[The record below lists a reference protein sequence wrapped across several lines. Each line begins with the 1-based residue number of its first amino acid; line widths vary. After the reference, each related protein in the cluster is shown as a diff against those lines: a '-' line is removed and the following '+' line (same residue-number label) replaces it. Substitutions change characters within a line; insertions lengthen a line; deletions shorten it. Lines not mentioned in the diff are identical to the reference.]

1 MRILLRQDNKS
12 NYPTTGENVMADEMP
27 VISGDRSTILG
38 NLLTSMVAAALLGM
52 LVFLSGF
59 RLYAEPIPESEFGFL
74 AAIGNAILFVVLATV
89 GATLVVLLLKYGRE
103 RFLRYL
109 LIGAFGF
116 ISIVVALYF
125 GYLYVVVFQF
135 IDSSLA
141 ILILIALI
149 MTISL
154 AFITVD
160 DTNRM
165 KNGGL
170 LIFGAAIGAFLG
182 VVLPI
187 WTSVLLLIGLAIYD
201 YFSVKKGPIRKI
213 IELTEDD
220 PDKLGALAVSTA
232 EWDIGLGDVAFY
244 SMMTALSL
252 VNFGFLPTILTVIG
266 IIAGFLI
273 TLKLLEKRGVIA
285 GLPAP
290 VALGLLGMTIGFL
303 IRWVLPFIP

>member
-1 MRILLRQDNKS
+1 
-12 NYPTTGENVMADEMP
+12 MADEMP
-27 VISGDRSTILG
+27 VISGNRSTIIS
-38 NLLTSMVAAALLGM
+38 NLLASMITAALLGII
-52 LVFLSGF
+52 VYLSGY

-125 GYLYVVVFQF
+125 GYMYVIVFQF
-135 IDSSLA
+135 IDA
-141 ILILIALI
+141 ILAVLVLLALI
-149 MTISL
+149 MTIGL
-154 AFITVD
+154 AFLTVD
-160 DTNRM
+160 EHNRM

-182 VVLPI
+182 VVLPV

-201 YFSVKKGPIRKI
+201 YFSVKRGPIRQI
-213 IELTEDD
+213 VELTEDD
-220 PDKLGALAVSTA
+220 PDKLSALAVSTD

-244 SMMTALSL
+244 GMMTVLAL
-252 VNFGFLPTILTVIG
+252 VNFGFLPAILTVIG
-266 IIAGFLI
+266 VVAGFLI
-273 TLKLLEKRGVIA
+273 TLKLLEKRGIMA
-285 GLPAP
+285 GLPIP

>member
-12 NYPTTGENVMADEMP
+12 NYPTIGENDMADEMP

-52 LVFLSGF
+52 IVFLSGF

-125 GYLYVVVFQF
+125 GYLYVVIFQF
-135 IDSSLA
+135 IDPYLA
-141 ILILIALI
+141 ILILIAFI
-149 MTISL
+149 MTMSL

-182 VVLPI
+182 VVLPV

-213 IELTEDD
+213 VELTEDD

-244 SMMTALSL
+244 SMMTALAI

-273 TLKLLEKRGVIA
+273 TLKLLETRGIIA

-290 VALGLLGMTIGFL
+290 VALGLLGMAIGFL

>member
-1 MRILLRQDNKS
+1 
-12 NYPTTGENVMADEMP
+12 MAEEMP
-27 VISGDRSTILG
+27 VISGDRSTIIG
-38 NLLTSMVAAALLGM
+38 NLLTSMITAALLGII
-52 LVFLSGF
+52 VFLSGF

-74 AAIGNAILFVVLATV
+74 AAVGNAILFVVLATV

-109 LIGAFGF
+109 LIGAFSF

-125 GYLYVVVFQF
+125 GYMYVIVLQF
-135 IDSSLA
+135 VDTILA
-141 ILILIALI
+141 LLILLALV
-149 MTISL
+149 MTIGL
-154 AFITVD
+154 AFMTVD
-160 DTNRM
+160 EHNRM

-182 VVLPI
+182 VVLPV
-187 WTSVLLLIGLAIYD
+187 WTSVLLLLGLAIYD
-201 YFSVKKGPIRKI
+201 YFSVKRGPIRQI
-213 IELTEDD
+213 VELTEDD

-244 SMMTALSL
+244 GMMTVLAL
-252 VNFGFLPTILTVIG
+252 VNFGFLPAILAVIG

-273 TLKLLEKRGVIA
+273 TLKMLEKRGIMA
-285 GLPAP
+285 GLPIP

>member
-1 MRILLRQDNKS
+1 
-12 NYPTTGENVMADEMP
+12 MP

-52 LVFLSGF
+52 IVFLSGF

-125 GYLYVVVFQF
+125 GYLYVVIFQF
-135 IDSSLA
+135 IDPYLA
-141 ILILIALI
+141 ILILIAFI
-149 MTISL
+149 MTMSL

-182 VVLPI
+182 VVLPV

-213 IELTEDD
+213 VELTEDD

-244 SMMTALSL
+244 SMMTALAI

-273 TLKLLEKRGVIA
+273 TLKLLETRGIIA

-290 VALGLLGMTIGFL
+290 VALGLLGMAIGFL

>member
-1 MRILLRQDNKS
+1 MD
-12 NYPTTGENVMADEMP
+12 DEMP
-27 VISGDRSTILG
+27 VISGDRSTIIG
-38 NLLTSMVAAALLGM
+38 NLITSMIVAALLGIIV
-52 LVFLSGF
+52 LLSGF

-74 AAIGNAILFVVLATV
+74 AAVGNAILFVVLATV

-125 GYLYVVVFQF
+125 GYMYVIVVQLVDP
-135 IDSSLA
+135 ILA
-141 ILILIALI
+141 ALLLLALI
-149 MTISL
+149 MAMGL

-160 DTNRM
+160 ADNRM

-182 VVLPI
+182 VVLPV
-187 WTSVLLLIGLAIYD
+187 WTSVLLLVGLAIYD
-201 YFSVKKGPIRKI
+201 YFSVKRGPIRKI
-213 IELTEDD
+213 VELTEDD

-244 SMMTALSL
+244 GMMTVLAL
-252 VNFGFLPTILTVIG
+252 VNFGFLSAILTVIG
-266 IIAGFLI
+266 VIAGFLI
-273 TLKLLEKRGVIA
+273 TLKMLEKRGIMA
-285 GLPAP
+285 GLPIP
-290 VALGLLGMTIGFL
+290 VALGLLGMAIGIL
-303 IRWVLPFIP
+303 ISWVLPFIL